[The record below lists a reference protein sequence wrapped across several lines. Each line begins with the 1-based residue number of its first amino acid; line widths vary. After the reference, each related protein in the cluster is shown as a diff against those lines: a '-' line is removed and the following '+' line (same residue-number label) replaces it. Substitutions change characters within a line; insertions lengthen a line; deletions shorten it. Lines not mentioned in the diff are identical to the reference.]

1 MQVETIRRPQWISLC
16 QLINIA
22 VFFFL
27 LWLEVEHMTC
37 CETVHFHAWPSTYSS
52 FFMSGVASCCHAA
65 AKKKEQPLKRNT
77 IKTGHFFE
85 VIDVKEHYIK
95 SCIIHILTRDPEIN
109 STLFHLT
116 RCWYIFELGLCQ
128 GITFSL
134 LFFSS
139 ISMPSSV
146 VYNAQ
151 AFHFSSNFIGCP

>member
-1 MQVETIRRPQWISLC
+1 MRQCTSMHDLRPIHLSLC
-16 QLINIA
+16 QEWPLA
-22 VFFFL
+22 AML
-27 LWLEVEHMTC
+27 LLQ
-37 CETVHFHAWPSTYSS
+37 
-52 FFMSGVASCCHAA
+52 
-65 AKKKEQPLKRNT
+65 KKEQPLKRNT